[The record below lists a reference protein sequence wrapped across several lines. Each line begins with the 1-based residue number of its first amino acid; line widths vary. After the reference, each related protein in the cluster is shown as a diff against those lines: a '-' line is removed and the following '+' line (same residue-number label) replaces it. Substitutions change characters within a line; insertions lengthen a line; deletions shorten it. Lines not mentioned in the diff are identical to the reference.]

1 MDTLTFSCSKK
12 LKQNNENVMIP
23 TSIRLSEL
31 KEADHDDV
39 NATIEKQLVNMTPN
53 PAYGNNASIK
63 MDENPAYRC
72 FEK

>member
-1 MDTLTFSCSKK
+1 
-12 LKQNNENVMIP
+12 MIP
-23 TSIRLSEL
+23 TSIHLSEL
-31 KEADHDDV
+31 KEANYDDV
-39 NATIEKQLVNMTPN
+39 NTTIGKHSVNMTPN